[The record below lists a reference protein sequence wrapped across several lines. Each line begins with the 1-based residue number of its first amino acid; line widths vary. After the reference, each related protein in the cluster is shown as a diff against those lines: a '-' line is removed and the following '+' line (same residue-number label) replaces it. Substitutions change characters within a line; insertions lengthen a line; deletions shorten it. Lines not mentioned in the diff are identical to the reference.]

1 MFTAFMDDAANIMS
15 FHGDLNVEE
24 GGSYAVELW
33 IRTNSKDLDDRY
45 LTKYFMSLN
54 HCIPVV
60 WLISNG
66 TGKQIF

>member
-33 IRTNSKDLDDRY
+33 MYKQQRSGRQVLDKIFY
-45 LTKYFMSLN
+45 VTQSLYS
-54 HCIPVV
+54 CS
-60 WLISNG
+60 LAY
-66 TGKQIF
+66 